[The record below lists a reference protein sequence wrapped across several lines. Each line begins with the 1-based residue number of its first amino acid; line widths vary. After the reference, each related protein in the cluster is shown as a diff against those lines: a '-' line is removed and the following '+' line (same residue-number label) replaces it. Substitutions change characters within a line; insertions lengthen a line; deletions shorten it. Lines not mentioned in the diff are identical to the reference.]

1 MDHAP
6 LRIAIIGG
14 GVSGLSLAYYLQ
26 KLGGEKLG
34 GKKLGGEKF
43 GGEKHGGEA
52 TRQMEITLFERKATL
67 GGNAETVWVG
77 LGNRRHPGMP
87 DTPYR
92 RWADLGVNDV
102 NLATYHRLRTIL
114 SEIGELERLKPLENT
129 ESYFSRDGS
138 VALTDDRDLF
148 RGVSDPTHDLS
159 QVEGGKLAVLI
170 AVTHRSAIAL
180 VESRRITPRYT
191 VDDFFDACVAV
202 PAEMLGAAAEQ
213 LSVAI
218 DWQDPELPA
227 RLERIR
233 HTIYYPR
240 ISAMYFADDRGPG
253 GMPLQAPFEYYRIQE
268 GGSPPDRRYFEHGAQ
283 HWLEALAAHIVSPL
297 TPGPAVEI
305 LRGIEVEASLSP
317 QGVTLTERAPGER
330 RWKADLLIMATHAED
345 ALPMLTFGDGLRDTQ
360 RELQHILGKVRYT
373 RTFGVCHTSAARLPP
388 NRNLWRTYNIEVRN
402 PEDTF
407 FPYRIDY
414 VANRHQNDAENP
426 IYDRSGLPQ
435 YFVSL
440 VDDLNRI
447 PRSEMLDRRP
457 SPLDAPAALACSV
470 AGEAGYRD
478 RLPPLDTDLEAKAW
492 TLFKHNV
499 LDAECIEAQAEIER
513 YHQTTARKRF
523 EGHQDGCPL
532 LFAGGWTRGAGLQEQ
547 CLEQSAHLVALLL
560 AAPER
565 RKESKEP
572 LRLAPLGSQAG
583 ECHAQAG
590 SFASVPASS

>member
-6 LRIAIIGG
+6 LRVAIIGG

-26 KLGGEKLG
+26 K
-34 GKKLGGEKF
+34 F
-43 GGEKHGGEA
+43 GSEA
-52 TRQMEITLFERKATL
+52 ARQIEVTLFERKATL
-67 GGNAETVWVG
+67 GGNAETVWVN
-77 LGNRRHPGMP
+77 LGNRRIPGKP
-87 DTPYR
+87 ETPYR

-114 SEIGELERLKPLENT
+114 AEIGELERMKPLENS
-129 ESYFSRDGS
+129 ECYFSRDGGI
-138 VALTDDRDLF
+138 ALTDDRDLV
-148 RGVSDPTHDLS
+148 RGVSDPAHELS
-159 QVEGGKLAVLI
+159 LVDGGRLAVLI
-170 AVTHRSAIAL
+170 AVVHRSAINL

-191 VDDFFDACVAV
+191 VDDFFDGCVAA
-202 PAEMLGAAAEQ
+202 PAEMLGEAAEQ
-213 LSVAI
+213 LSATI
-218 DWQDPELPA
+218 DWDDPELSA

-233 HTIYYPR
+233 HSIYYPR

-283 HWLEALAAHIVSPL
+283 HWLEALASHLVNPL
-297 TPGPAVEI
+297 TPGPQVKI
-305 LRGIEVEASLSP
+305 LRGIDVEASLST

-330 RWKADLLIMATHAED
+330 RWEADLLIMATHAED
-345 ALPMLTFGDGLRDTQ
+345 ALPLLTFGDGLSETQ

-373 RTFGVCHTSAARLPP
+373 RSFGVCHTSAARLPP

-426 IYDRSGLPQ
+426 CYDRAGLPQ

-447 PRSEMLDRRP
+447 PRGEMLDRHP
-457 SPLDAPAALACSV
+457 APLDAPVALAGV
-470 AGEAGYRD
+470 APGESGYRD
-478 RLPPLDTDLEAKAW
+478 RLPPMESALEAKAW

-499 LDAECIEAQAEIER
+499 LDAECLEAQAEIER
-513 YHQTTARKRF
+513 YNQSTARKRF
-523 EGHQDGCPL
+523 EGRQDVCPL

-565 RKESKEP
+565 RANP
-572 LRLAPLGSQAG
+572 LRLAPPSSQARQG
-583 ECHAQAG
+583 HPQAG
-590 SFASVPASS
+590 GFTLLPASL

>member
-6 LRIAIIGG
+6 LRVAIIGG

-26 KLGGEKLG
+26 KLGCQKLG
-34 GKKLGGEKF
+34 HET
-43 GGEKHGGEA
+43 A
-52 TRQMEITLFERKATL
+52 RQIEVTIFERKASL
-67 GGNAETVWVG
+67 GGNAETVWVD
-77 LGNRRHPGMP
+77 LGVRRYPGKP
-87 DTPYR
+87 ETPYR

-114 SEIGELERLKPLENT
+114 GEIGELERMKPLENT

-138 VALTDDRDLF
+138 IALTDDKELF
-148 RGVSDPTHDLS
+148 RGVSDPARELCKVD
-159 QVEGGKLAVLI
+159 GGRLALLI
-170 AVTHRSAIAL
+170 PVVHQSAIAL
-180 VESRRITPRYT
+180 VESHRVTPRYT
-191 VDDFFDACVAV
+191 VDDFFDACAAA
-202 PAEMLGAAAEQ
+202 PADMLAAAAER
-213 LSVAI
+213 LSVTI

-233 HTIYYPR
+233 RTIYYPR

-283 HWLEALAAHIVSPL
+283 HWLEALAAHIVNPN
-297 TPGPAVEI
+297 TPGPRVQI

-330 RWKADLLIMATHAED
+330 RWKADLLFMATHAED
-345 ALPMLTFGDGLRDTQ
+345 ALPLLTFGDGLSDTQ
-360 RELQHILGKVRYT
+360 RELRHILGKVRYT
-373 RTFGVCHTSAARLPP
+373 RSFGVCHTAAARLPP
-388 NRNLWRTYNIEVRN
+388 DRNLWRTYNIEVRN

-426 IYDRSGLPQ
+426 AYNQAGLPQ

-447 PRSEMLDRRP
+447 PRSEMLERQSP
-457 SPLDAPAALACSV
+457 PLDEPVPITAAP
-470 AGEAGYRD
+470 GEGGYRD
-478 RLPPLDTDLEAKAW
+478 RLPPLDSALESKAW

-499 LDAECIEAQAEIER
+499 LDANCLEAQAEIER
-513 YHQTTARKRF
+513 YNQATARRSA
-523 EGHQDGCPL
+523 EGQEGCPL

-547 CLEQSAHLVALLL
+547 CLEQSAHLVELLL
-560 AAPER
+560 GTAER
-565 RKESKEP
+565 RDDKV
-572 LRLAPLGSQAG
+572 LRLVPTGSQAG
-583 ECHAQAG
+583 QRHPHAG
-590 SFASVPASS
+590 GFASVPAPRR

>member
-6 LRIAIIGG
+6 LRVAIIGG

-26 KLGGEKLG
+26 K
-34 GKKLGGEKF
+34 F
-43 GGEKHGGEA
+43 GSEA
-52 TRQMEITLFERKATL
+52 ARQIEITLFERKATL
-67 GGNAETVWVG
+67 GGNAETVWVD
-77 LGNRRHPGMP
+77 LGNRRMPGKP
-87 DTPYR
+87 ETPYR

-114 SEIGELERLKPLENT
+114 AEIGELERMKPLENT
-129 ESYFSRDGS
+129 ECYFSRDGS
-138 VALTDDRDLF
+138 IALTDDRDLV
-148 RGVSDPTHDLS
+148 RGVSDPAHELS
-159 QVEGGKLAVLI
+159 LVDGGRLAMLI
-170 AVTHRSAIAL
+170 AVVHRSAINL

-191 VDDFFDACVAV
+191 VDDFFDGCVAA
-202 PAEMLGAAAEQ
+202 PADMLGEAAEQ
-213 LSVAI
+213 LSATI
-218 DWQDPELPA
+218 DWDDPELSA

-233 HTIYYPR
+233 HSIYYPR

-283 HWLEALAAHIVSPL
+283 HWLEALAAHLVNPL
-297 TPGPAVEI
+297 TPGPQVKI
-305 LRGIEVEASLSP
+305 LRGIEVEASLST

-330 RWKADLLIMATHAED
+330 RWEADLLIMATHAED
-345 ALPMLTFGDGLRDTQ
+345 ALPLLTFGDGLSESQ

-373 RTFGVCHTSAARLPP
+373 RSYGVCHTSAARLPP

-426 IYDRSGLPQ
+426 CYDRAGLPQ

-447 PRSEMLDRRP
+447 PRGEMLDRYP
-457 SPLDAPAALACSV
+457 APLDVPVALAG
-470 AGEAGYRD
+470 AAPGESGYRD
-478 RLPPLDTDLEAKAW
+478 RLPPMESALEAKAW

-499 LDAECIEAQAEIER
+499 LDAECLEAQAEIER
-513 YHQTTARKRF
+513 YNQSTARKRF
-523 EGHQDGCPL
+523 EGRQDVCPL

-565 RKESKEP
+565 RANP
-572 LRLAPLGSQAG
+572 LRLAPPSSQTRQSHPQAG
-583 ECHAQAG
+583 GFTLLPAG
-590 SFASVPASS
+590 L

>member
-1 MDHAP
+1 MDTTP
-6 LRIAIIGG
+6 LRVAIIGG

-26 KLGGEKLG
+26 KFERQQIDRQEQGGETARPI
-34 GKKLGGEKF
+34 EV
-43 GGEKHGGEA
+43 
-52 TRQMEITLFERKATL
+52 TIFERKATL
-67 GGNAETVWVG
+67 GGNAETVWVD
-77 LGNRRHPGMP
+77 LGNRRHPGKP
-87 DTPYR
+87 DSPYR

-114 SEIGELERLKPLENT
+114 GEIGELERMKPLENT
-129 ESYFSRDGS
+129 ESYFSRDGRI
-138 VALTDDRDLF
+138 ALTDDRDLF
-148 RGVSDPTHDLS
+148 RGVSDPAHDLGR
-159 QVEGGKLAVLI
+159 VEGGKLAVLV
-170 AVTHRSAIAL
+170 AVVHRSAIEL
-180 VESRRITPRYT
+180 VENRRITPRYT
-191 VDDFFDACVAV
+191 VDDFFDACVAT
-202 PAEMLGAAAEQ
+202 PAEMLTAAAEE
-213 LSVAI
+213 LSVTI
-218 DWQDPELPA
+218 DWQDPALPA

-283 HWLEALAAHIVSPL
+283 HWLEALGAHVTNPN
-297 TPGPAVEI
+297 TPGPRVEI

-330 RWKADLLIMATHAED
+330 RWEADLLIMATHAED
-345 ALPMLTFGDGLRDTQ
+345 ALPLLTFGDGLTDTQ

-373 RTFGVCHTSAARLPP
+373 RSFSVCHTAAARLPP

-426 IYDRSGLPQ
+426 AYNQAGLPQ

-447 PRSEMLDRRP
+447 PRREMLERRP
-457 SPLDAPAALACSV
+457 PPLSGPEALAAAV
-470 AGEAGYRD
+470 PGEAGYRD
-478 RLPPLDTDLEAKAW
+478 RLPRLDSDLEAKAW

-499 LDAECIEAQAEIER
+499 LDADCLEAQAEIER
-513 YHQTTARKRF
+513 YNQTTARGRI
-523 EGHQDGCPL
+523 EGRQGVCPL

-547 CLEQSAHLVALLL
+547 CLEQSAQLVELLL
-560 AAPER
+560 GKVER
-565 RKESKEP
+565 RADP
-572 LRLAPLGSQAG
+572 LRLVPTGSQARQR
-583 ECHAQAG
+583 HQQASG
-590 SFASVPASS
+590 FAP

>member
-1 MDHAP
+1 MDTTP
-6 LRIAIIGG
+6 LRVAIIGG

-26 KLGGEKLG
+26 KQ
-34 GKKLGGEKF
+34 
-43 GGEKHGGEA
+43 GGEA
-52 TRQMEITLFERKATL
+52 ARPIEVNIFERKATL
-67 GGNAETVWVG
+67 GGNAETVWVD
-77 LGNRRHPGMP
+77 LGNRRHPGKP
-87 DTPYR
+87 DSPYR

-114 SEIGELERLKPLENT
+114 GEIGELERMKPLENT

-138 VALTDDRDLF
+138 IALTDDRELF
-148 RGVSDPTHDLS
+148 RGVSDPAHDLS
-159 QVEGGKLAVLI
+159 QVDGGKLAVLM
-170 AVTHRSAIAL
+170 AVVHRSAIEL

-191 VDDFFDACVAV
+191 VDDFFDACVAT
-202 PAEMLGAAAEQ
+202 PAEMLAAAAEE
-213 LSVAI
+213 LGVTI
-218 DWQDPELPA
+218 DWQDPALPA
-227 RLERIR
+227 RLERLR

-268 GGSPPDRRYFEHGAQ
+268 GGSPPDRRYFEHGSQ
-283 HWLEALAAHIVSPL
+283 HWLEALAAHVTDPS
-297 TPGPAVEI
+297 TPGPRVEI

-317 QGVTLTERAPGER
+317 QGVTLTERAPGED
-330 RWKADLLIMATHAED
+330 RWEADLLIMATHAED
-345 ALPMLTFGDGLRDTQ
+345 ALPLLTFGDGLSDTH

-373 RTFGVCHTSAARLPP
+373 RSFSVCHTAAARLPP

-426 IYDRSGLPQ
+426 AYNQAGLPQ

-447 PRSEMLDRRP
+447 PRREMLERRP
-457 SPLDAPAALACSV
+457 SPLDGPSALA
-470 AGEAGYRD
+470 AAAPGEAGYRD
-478 RLPPLDTDLEAKAW
+478 RLPPLDSDLEAKAW

-499 LDAECIEAQAEIER
+499 LDADCLEAQEEIAR
-513 YHQTTARKRF
+513 YNQTTARRRF
-523 EGHQDGCPL
+523 EGRQDVCPL

-547 CLEQSAHLVALLL
+547 CLEQSAQVVELLL
-560 AAPER
+560 GKAER
-565 RKESKEP
+565 RADP
-572 LRLAPLGSQAG
+572 LRLVPTGSQARQR
-583 ECHAQAG
+583 HPQAR
-590 SFASVPASS
+590 SFTSVPTGS

>member
-6 LRIAIIGG
+6 LRVAIFGG

-26 KLGGEKLG
+26 KLGRHEP
-34 GKKLGGEKF
+34 
-43 GGEKHGGEA
+43 GGEA
-52 TRQMEITLFERKATL
+52 ARPLEVTLFERKATL
-67 GGNAETVWVG
+67 GGNAETVWVD
-77 LGNRRHPGMP
+77 LGNRRYPGMP
-87 DTPYR
+87 DSPYR

-102 NLATYHRLRTIL
+102 NLATYHRLRAIL
-114 SEIGELERLKPLENT
+114 GEIGELERMKPLENT
-129 ESYFSRDGS
+129 ESYFSRDGRI
-138 VALTDDRDLF
+138 ALTDDRDLF
-148 RGVSDPTHDLS
+148 RGVSDPAHDMNQL
-159 QVEGGKLAVLI
+159 EGGRLAMLI
-170 AVTHRSAIAL
+170 AVVHRSAIDL

-202 PAEMLGAAAEQ
+202 PAEMLDAAADK
-213 LSVAI
+213 LHVTI
-218 DWQDPELPA
+218 DWQDPALPA

-283 HWLEALAAHIVSPL
+283 HWLEALAAHITHPL
-297 TPGPAVEI
+297 TPGARVEI
-305 LRGIEVEASLSP
+305 LRSIEVEASLSP

-330 RWKADLLIMATHAED
+330 RWEADMLIMATHAED
-345 ALPMLTFGDGLRDTQ
+345 ALPLLTFGSGLSDTQ

-373 RTFGVCHTSAARLPP
+373 RSFGVCHTAAAHLPP
-388 NRNLWRTYNIEVRN
+388 DRNLWRTYNIEVRN

-426 IYDRSGLPQ
+426 AYNQAGLPQ

-440 VDDLNRI
+440 VDDLNCI
-447 PRSEMLDRRP
+447 PRSEMLERRH
-457 SPLDAPAALACSV
+457 SPLDAPEALANAAPS
-470 AGEAGYRD
+470 EAGYRD
-478 RLPPLDTDLEAKAW
+478 RLPPLDPTLETKAW

-499 LDAECIEAQAEIER
+499 LDAECLEAQADIER
-513 YHQTTARKRF
+513 YNQITARRRL
-523 EGHQDGCPL
+523 EGQQDVCPL

-547 CLEQSAHLVALLL
+547 CLEQSAHLVELLL
-560 AAPER
+560 ATPER
-565 RKESKEP
+565 RKDP
-572 LRLAPLGSQAG
+572 LRLAASGSQAG
-583 ECHAQAG
+583 QRHPKSG
-590 SFASVPASS
+590 GFAPAPASP